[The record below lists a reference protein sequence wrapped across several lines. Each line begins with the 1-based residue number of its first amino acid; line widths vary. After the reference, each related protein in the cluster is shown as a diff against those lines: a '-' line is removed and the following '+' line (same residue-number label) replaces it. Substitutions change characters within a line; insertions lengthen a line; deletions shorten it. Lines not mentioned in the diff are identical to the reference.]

1 MPPSVSGVVA
11 RGIAEVGE
19 LVLGFVFCAVLVAVA
34 GTDLERR
41 IIPNAVV
48 AAGAVAGIAIV
59 LGFGLGGLEQRAI
72 AALAAGG
79 SLLLIALANPSG
91 MGMGDVKLV
100 AMMSIYLGR
109 AIVPALLVGFAAGA
123 LVGAALIARHGPE
136 ARRRAIPF
144 GPFLA
149 LGGAVGLWFGD
160 PMVDWYMEM
169 IG

>member
-1 MPPSVSGVVA
+1 MVA

-19 LVLGFVFCAVLVAVA
+19 LVLGSSSARCSSRSPR
-34 GTDLERR
+34 TDLERR

-79 SLLLIALANPSG
+79 ALLLIALAYPSG

-100 AMMSIYLGR
+100 AMMWIYLGR
-109 AIVPALLVGFAAGA
+109 AVVPALLVAFAAGA
-123 LVGAALIARHGPE
+123 LVGAALIARHGPA

-149 LGGAVGLWFGD
+149 LGGVVGLWFGD